1 MQSMVEEMA
10 KLAKQPAGAQDT
22 ARLAELAEAPKRWDA
37 GLNVA
42 ARGAPIVAES
52 ALVEMML
59 ASAFAKAGELV
70 DVLAMSAS
78 SENSD
83 TSSPSG
89 CSATVASAWTACFK
103 PYHDEGRFV
112 SGCPRVCGVGFF
124 LCRP

>member
-1 MQSMVEEMA
+1 MQSMVVEMA

-22 ARLAELAEAPKRWDA
+22 ARLAELAEAPKCWDA

-52 ALVEMML
+52 ALAEMML

-70 DVLAMSAS
+70 DVLAMSA

-124 LCRP
+124 LWRP